1 MASAV
6 DAVLVAVLLLNFFL
20 LGVSRLRAVIQGV
33 AVQGGALGSLVLLGH
48 GSVSARLVVLAAG
61 TVLIK
66 GLLIPRLLTRA
77 MREASIRREVEPIVG
92 YVPSLLLGGL
102 ATGAALVFARSL
114 PLAEEHQGSL
124 LVPASLATVLVGFIL
139 ITTRRKAISLVV
151 GYLVLENG
159 IFILGMGLLEAMPFL
174 VEIGVLLD
182 LFVCV
187 FAMGIMIHH
196 ISREFSTLDSLSHLK
211 E

>member
-102 ATGAALVFARSL
+102 ATGAAWD
-114 PLAEEHQGSL
+114 PPPPG
-124 LVPASLATVLVGFIL
+124 
-139 ITTRRKAISLVV
+139 
-151 GYLVLENG
+151 
-159 IFILGMGLLEAMPFL
+159 
-174 VEIGVLLD
+174 
-182 LFVCV
+182 
-187 FAMGIMIHH
+187 
-196 ISREFSTLDSLSHLK
+196 
-211 E
+211 